1 MLHRTVNDQND
12 DHANLTD
19 FRTRERQRE
28 RERERERDEDKFL
41 CRESEFVAV

>member
-1 MLHRTVNDQND
+1 MLHGTVNDQND

-19 FRTRERQRE
+19 FRTRERE
-28 RERERERDEDKFL
+28 TERERERDEDKFL